1 MPNSGGPPGP
11 DGGKPIS
18 GPARSSGVRPPL
30 GLGRLRSQQRDW
42 DKPRGSGRF
51 KLDHPRCGFQPQH
64 EDFRQ
69 HGTASL
75 VRPFDV
81 GDALPVQNRMLR
93 PAVWP
98 RTCKHFIITVSSG
111 FCRHVGGSPHNRP
124 LCYAWRQNM
133 AGCLPRGR
141 DMGLKLGLNLLGDFL
156 EISACGST
164 AGAGRAVAQSA
175 RPAARRD
182 RRLSPE
188 VLKSI
193 RRKLGVAHRV
203 LDVLVPEPSLQRP
216 GVVAGVG

>member
-30 GLGRLRSQQRDW
+30 GLGRLRSRQRDW

-51 KLDHPRCGFQPQH
+51 KLDHPRCRFQPQH

-93 PAVWP
+93 PAVWA

-141 DMGLKLGLNLLGDFL
+141 DTDLKLGLNLLGDFL

-175 RPAARRD
+175 RPAARATDDYRQKFLN
-182 RRLSPE
+182 RSGASS
-188 VLKSI
+188 V
-193 RRKLGVAHRV
+193 
-203 LDVLVPEPSLQRP
+203 
-216 GVVAGVG
+216 

>member
-1 MPNSGGPPGP
+1 MPVLPIPLARRATATACASGSAHLDGAGRVSVCLPAHAMPNSGGPPGP

-30 GLGRLRSQQRDW
+30 GLGRLRSRQRDW

-51 KLDHPRCGFQPQH
+51 KLDHPRCRFQPQH

-93 PAVWP
+93 PAVWA

-141 DMGLKLGLNLLGDFL
+141 DTGLKLGLNLLGDF
-156 EISACGST
+156 
-164 AGAGRAVAQSA
+164 
-175 RPAARRD
+175 
-182 RRLSPE
+182 
-188 VLKSI
+188 
-193 RRKLGVAHRV
+193 
-203 LDVLVPEPSLQRP
+203 P
-216 GVVAGVG
+216 GD

>member
-1 MPNSGGPPGP
+1 MPNSGGSPPART
-11 DGGKPIS
+11 GGT

-30 GLGRLRSQQRDW
+30 GLGRLRSRQRDW

-51 KLDHPRCGFQPQH
+51 KLDHPRCRFQPQH

-111 FCRHVGGSPHNRP
+111 FCRHVGGRPHNRP

-141 DMGLKLGLNLLGDFL
+141 DTGLKLGLNPKHRTFEPCRQPRGFL
-156 EISACGST
+156 CLSVHQRTPNRAAGPRVSQLVICACGPT
-164 AGAGRAVAQSA
+164 WCR
-175 RPAARRD
+175 
-182 RRLSPE
+182 
-188 VLKSI
+188 
-193 RRKLGVAHRV
+193 
-203 LDVLVPEPSLQRP
+203 
-216 GVVAGVG
+216 

>member
-1 MPNSGGPPGP
+1 MPNSGGSPPART
-11 DGGKPIS
+11 GGT

-30 GLGRLRSQQRDW
+30 GLGRLRSRQRDW

-51 KLDHPRCGFQPQH
+51 KLDHPRCRFQPQH

-111 FCRHVGGSPHNRP
+111 FCRHVGGRPHNRP

-141 DMGLKLGLNLLGDFL
+141 DTGLKLGLNLLGDFL